1 MLEPPL
7 RPMAAEAR
15 ATLPPEGRPGSMFWQ
30 QKLDGYRVI
39 VYFRAGKLYLQSR
52 SGADLTPHFPE
63 LQDAAADIGDDLVLD
78 GELVVLLEGR
88 LDFAALQQRARL
100 AGFRA
105 RSAALDRP
113 AHVVAFDLLEADG
126 EELLAMPYRER
137 WGRLET
143 LFKERR
149 LAGRWTLVGSTLHRQ
164 EALAWMDPAWG
175 RVGIEGVVAK
185 PAAGRYRPGKGGWWK
200 VRSRQT
206 AEAIVGAVTGP
217 VPAPDTLLLG
227 RYDAAGRLRM
237 VARTKPL
244 SATVRREL
252 GELLTP
258 AGPDHPWTGVQFSSA
273 WGARTPL
280 VHAPVEPAFV
290 AEFAGDTSV
299 DDAGRYRHPVDYVRL
314 RDDLTPD
321 TAPPL
326 A

>member
-15 ATLPPEGRPGSMFWQ
+15 AALPPEGRLGSMFWQ

-39 VYFRAGKLYLQSR
+39 VYVRAGKLYLQSR

-63 LQDAAADIGDDLVLD
+63 LQDAAADIGEDLVLD

-100 AGFRA
+100 GDFRA
-105 RSAALDRP
+105 RSASRTRP

-126 EELLAMPYRER
+126 EELLVRPYRER
-137 WGRLET
+137 WARLKG
-143 LFKERR
+143 LFAERR
-149 LAGRWTLVGSTLHRQ
+149 LAGRWALVGSTLHRQ

-185 PAAGRYRPGKGGWWK
+185 PAAGRYRPGKRGWWK

-244 SATVRREL
+244 SAAVRREI

-314 RDDLTPD
+314 REDLTPN
-321 TAPPL
+321 TVPPL

>member
-39 VYFRAGKLYLQSR
+39 VYVRAGRLYLQSR
-52 SGADLTPHFPE
+52 SGADLTSHFPE
-63 LQDAAADIGDDLVLD
+63 LQAAAADIGENLVLD
-78 GELVVLLEGR
+78 GELVVLHEGR

-100 AGFRA
+100 GGFRA
-105 RSAALDRP
+105 RTAGRARP
-113 AHVVAFDLLEADG
+113 AHVVTFDLLEVGG
-126 EELLAMPYRER
+126 EDLLARPYRER
-137 WGRLET
+137 WARLEG
-143 LFKERR
+143 LFAERR
-149 LAGRWTLVGSTLHRQ
+149 LAGRWALVGSTLHRQ
-164 EALAWMDPAWG
+164 EALAWMDQAWG

-206 AEAIVGAVTGP
+206 AEAIVGAATGP
-217 VPAPDTLLLG
+217 VTAPDTLLLG
-227 RYDAAGRLRM
+227 RYDAEGRLRM

-244 SATVRREL
+244 SAAARREL
-252 GELLTP
+252 GELLAP

-273 WGARTPL
+273 WGRAPL
-280 VHAPVEPAFV
+280 AHAPVEPALV

-299 DDAGRYRHPVDYVRL
+299 DDAGRYRHPVAYVRL

-321 TAPPL
+321 TVPPL

>member
-15 ATLPPEGRPGSMFWQ
+15 AALPPEGRPGSMFWQ

-39 VYFRAGKLYLQSR
+39 VYVRAGKLYLQSR

-63 LQDAAADIGDDLVLD
+63 LQDAAADIGEDLVLD
-78 GELVVLLEGR
+78 GELVVLHEGR

-113 AHVVAFDLLEADG
+113 AHVVTFDLLEADG
-126 EELLAMPYRER
+126 EELLVRPYRER
-137 WGRLET
+137 WARLEG
-143 LFKERR
+143 LFAERR
-149 LAGRWTLVGSTLHRQ
+149 LAGRWALVGSTLHRQ

-206 AEAIVGAVTGP
+206 AEAIVGAAPRPGGA
-217 VPAPDTLLLG
+217 PATQLLG
-227 RYDAAGRLRM
+227 RVDTGGPQRV
-237 VARTKPL
+237 VARPQPL
-244 SATVRREL
+244 GATARR
-252 GELLTP
+252 G
-258 AGPDHPWTGVQFSSA
+258 
-273 WGARTPL
+273 
-280 VHAPVEPAFV
+280 
-290 AEFAGDTSV
+290 
-299 DDAGRYRHPVDYVRL
+299 
-314 RDDLTPD
+314 
-321 TAPPL
+321 
-326 A
+326 

>member
-1 MLEPPL
+1 
-7 RPMAAEAR
+7 MAAEAR

>member
-39 VYFRAGKLYLQSR
+39 VYVRAGKLYLQSR

-63 LQDAAADIGDDLVLD
+63 LQDAAADIGEDLVLD

-100 AGFRA
+100 EGFRA

-137 WGRLET
+137 WGRLEA

-314 RDDLTPD
+314 REDLTPD
-321 TAPPL
+321 TVPPL